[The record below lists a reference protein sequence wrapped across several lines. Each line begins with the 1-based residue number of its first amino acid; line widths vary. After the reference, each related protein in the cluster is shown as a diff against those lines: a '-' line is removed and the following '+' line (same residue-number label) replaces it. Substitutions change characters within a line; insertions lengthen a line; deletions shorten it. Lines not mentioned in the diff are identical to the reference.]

1 MTGTRFAS
9 ILSTDHDW
17 KTAVADVCS
26 EITNQLSEPAS
37 LVFIFLS
44 QQHAE
49 HAASISQQ
57 IREATSCDCIL
68 GCTGESIIG
77 RRQEVERDPAI
88 SVWAACL
95 PNVETIPMHLTFEET
110 SEGGSILGW
119 PDETMEA
126 WPAGSVLFLLADP
139 FSFPTDALVN
149 QLNHKEPGIPVI
161 GGNASGGQAAQQ
173 NRLLLADQTVSEGA
187 VAVLAR
193 GNTGIRTLVSQGC
206 RPIGD
211 PFVIT
216 RVEKNVI
223 YELGGKSA
231 LLQLKQ
237 IFDTLPTHEQALVQQ
252 GLHVGRVVSEYQE
265 QFEQG
270 DFLIRNV
277 LGIDPDEG
285 TVAVADF
292 LRPGQTMQ
300 FQIRDHQTAD
310 ADLVQLLQKLVE
322 EKDFS
327 AGGGI
332 LFSCNGRGTRLFPN
346 PHHDALAI
354 EEALG
359 SIPLAGFF
367 AAGEIGPVGQENFI
381 HGFTASL
388 ALFPA

>member
-1 MTGTRFAS
+1 MTGTRFTS
-9 ILSTDHDW
+9 SLSTDHDW
-17 KTAVADVCS
+17 KTAVTHVCS
-26 EITNQLSEPAS
+26 EITNQLPQPAS
-37 LVFIFLS
+37 LVFVFFS

-49 HAASISQQ
+49 HASEIAQQ
-57 IREATSCDCIL
+57 IRKATSCDCIL

-77 RRQEVERDPAI
+77 RRQEVEQDPAI

-95 PNVETIPMHLTFEET
+95 PDIEVIPMHLTFEET

-119 PDETMEA
+119 PDETMES

-149 QLNHKEPGIPVI
+149 QLNQKEPGIPVI
-161 GGNASGGQAAQQ
+161 GGNASGGQAALE
-173 NRLLLADQTVSEGA
+173 NRLLLADQAKSEGA

-211 PFVIT
+211 PLVIT

-223 YELGGKSA
+223 HELGGQSA

-252 GLHVGRVVSEYQE
+252 GLHVGRVVNEYQD

-277 LGIDPDEG
+277 LGIDPDDG
-285 TVAVADF
+285 TIAVADF

-300 FQIRDHQTAD
+300 FQIRDHQTAA
-310 ADLVQLLQKLVE
+310 ADLVGLLQKLAGE
-322 EKDFS
+322 TDFT

-332 LFSCNGRGTRLFPN
+332 LFSCNGRGTRLFPD

-359 SIPLAGFF
+359 AIPLAGFF
-367 AAGEIGPVGQENFI
+367 AAGEIGPVGKENFI

-388 ALFPA
+388 ALFPS

>member
-1 MTGTRFAS
+1 MTGTRFTS
-9 ILSTDHDW
+9 SLSTDHDW
-17 KTAVADVCS
+17 KTAVAHVCS
-26 EITNQLSEPAS
+26 EIANQLPQPAS
-37 LVFIFLS
+37 LVFVFLS

-49 HAASISQQ
+49 HAAEIARQ

-77 RRQEVERDPAI
+77 RRQEVEQDPAI

-95 PNVETIPMHLTFEET
+95 PDVETIPMHLTFEET

-119 PDETMEA
+119 PDETMES
-126 WPAGSVLFLLADP
+126 WPAGSILFLLADP

-161 GGNASGGQAAQQ
+161 GGNASGGQAAQE
-173 NRLLLADQTVSEGA
+173 NRLLLADQAMSEGA

-211 PFVIT
+211 PLVIT

-223 YELGGKSA
+223 HELGGQSA

-252 GLHVGRVVSEYQE
+252 GLHVGRVVSEYQD

-285 TVAVADF
+285 TIAVADF

-300 FQIRDHQTAD
+300 FQIRDHQTAT
-310 ADLVQLLQKLVE
+310 ADLVELLQKLAGE
-322 EKDFS
+322 TDFT

-332 LFSCNGRGTRLFPN
+332 LFSCNGRGTRLFPD

-359 SIPLAGFF
+359 AIPLAGFF
-367 AAGEIGPVGQENFI
+367 AAGEIGPVGKENFI

-388 ALFPA
+388 ALFPS